1 MRILISLNLR
11 MLQDLGGFKKLD
23 LKSAKMRILDLDAEK
38 RQQEES
44 AAAATSPITEMSKG
58 GVPDPST
65 TGLLGGMCFLL
76 ILSLCFILI
85 SKFVIT

>member
-1 MRILISLNLR
+1 

-44 AAAATSPITEMSKG
+44 AAAAAATSPNTEMSKG

-65 TGLLGGMCFLL
+65 TGLLGGMCFLF